1 MVPLELIILVVALLL
16 VISIVWGTLQTG
28 ISPMMSSGKARQVML
43 DSIDS
48 RRHGPFMDLGSG
60 WGTLVIPLAR
70 KYPDQQVIGYE
81 LSYLPWFI
89 SVVRKH
95 FLRLDNLTLH
105 RKDFRKADLNDA
117 STLFCYLF
125 PGGMDVLHE
134 KLKQERTSELLI
146 ISNTFALPSYSPE
159 TTIRLQDLYN
169 TPIYVYSWSPE
180 SPSAK

>member
-1 MVPLELIILVVALLL
+1 
-16 VISIVWGTLQTG
+16 
-28 ISPMMSSGKARQVML
+28 MMSSAQASQVML
-43 DSIDS
+43 ESINS
-48 RRHGPFMDLGSG
+48 TRQGPFMDLGSG

-70 KYPDQQVIGYE
+70 KYPDQQIIGYE

-89 SVVRKH
+89 SLVRKH

-105 RKDFRKADLNDA
+105 RKDFRKADLSSA

-125 PGGMDVLHE
+125 PGGMDALYE

-146 ISNTFALPSYSPE
+146 ISNTFALPSYPPK

-169 TPIYVYSWSPE
+169 TPIYVYSWSPDNSSAE
-180 SPSAK
+180 SVNDNSPPNDKEQQ